1 MYALALNFFSNICYF
16 FYPGADIDTLIVTPR
31 HIERVD
37 FFATFATFLKKIPN
51 VEYVRPVE
59 EAFVPVIKTKIDGI
73 ELDILF
79 ARLALKTIPDDQE
92 LRDGIL
98 LKNLD
103 EKSVRSLN
111 GCRVTDD
118 VSCCGILL
126 DNFCFQSSRII
137 DSSACSKP

>member
-1 MYALALNFFSNICYF
+1 MS
-16 FYPGADIDTLIVTPR
+16 GADIDTLLVVPR

-37 FFATFATFLKKIPN
+37 FFSSFHEELQKLPET
-51 VEYVRPVE
+51 EYARSVE
-59 EAFVPVIKTKIDGI
+59 EAFVPVIKTKVDGI

-79 ARLALKTIPDDQE
+79 ARLALKNIPEDQS
-92 LRDGIL
+92 LQDGHL

-118 VSCCGILL
+118 ILL
-126 DNFCFQSSRII
+126 LVPNHESFRLALRAVKLWAKRRGIYSNALGYLGNFV
-137 DSSACSKP
+137 

>member
-1 MYALALNFFSNICYF
+1 MPFFIP
-16 FYPGADIDTLIVTPR
+16 PGADIDTLIVCPR
-31 HIERVD
+31 HIERSD
-37 FFATFATFLKKIPN
+37 FFATFSTFLRKIPH

-79 ARLALKTIPDDQE
+79 ARLALKTIAEDQE
-92 LRDGIL
+92 LKDGLL

-118 VSCCGILL
+118 VSFSALY
-126 DNFCFQSSRII
+126 SII
-137 DSSACSKP
+137 NNTSFPTRFSCSFPSTSPLGWRCEP